1 MAKIFLE
8 SLASL
13 TNGWHFESAGWIL
26 PLWALTCKGSLQDFV
41 VLIKL
46 SKQPLSYL
54 HKTPFNTEMTTW
66 HFLICTNHMADSFVL
81 QEPIPYGSVV

>member
-1 MAKIFLE
+1 MADTLDL
-8 SLASL
+8 LA
-13 TNGWHFESAGWIL
+13 GYYPFELSHAK
-26 PLWALTCKGSLQDFV
+26 ALYFV

-54 HKTPFNTEMTTW
+54 HKTPFNTEMTAW